1 MPVTRLLR
9 TEEDLASWVRRN
21 PRVVDLSFAVLIVGL
36 LAAMVLWQNFET
48 VPYHVAFVS
57 LAVVYGFRAWSVPVT
72 AAALLAISATTGT
85 DPRRALPH
93 GAIDLEELSEIVLMP
108 MILVA
113 MAWHAR
119 RRDVMQRQVQ
129 AYADAERARWLRE
142 QEFLRDCS
150 HALRTPL
157 TVARGHVELIRD
169 FRDPQE
175 FESDVAII
183 LGELDH
189 LNRLASRLLAIADVE
204 RPDALHRQVLDLGQL
219 VRNAATRW
227 SASVDRRWECDVSE
241 VSWVLADRERLES
254 ALDALVEN
262 AVKATGDAGLIRLAC
277 RPRGMQVEMTVSD
290 DGPGHQRRGRRVRLR
305 PLLEAAEPDR

>member
-1 MPVTRLLR
+1 
-9 TEEDLASWVRRN
+9 
-21 PRVVDLSFAVLIVGL
+21 
-36 LAAMVLWQNFET
+36 
-48 VPYHVAFVS
+48 
-57 LAVVYGFRAWSVPVT
+57 
-72 AAALLAISATTGT
+72 
-85 DPRRALPH
+85 
-93 GAIDLEELSEIVLMP
+93 MP

-119 RRDVMQRQVQ
+119 RRDAMQRQVQ

-204 RPDALHRQVLDLGQL
+204 RPDALHPRSSTSV
-219 VRNAATRW
+219 
-227 SASVDRRWECDVSE
+227 AS
-241 VSWVLADRERLES
+241 
-254 ALDALVEN
+254 
-262 AVKATGDAGLIRLAC
+262 
-277 RPRGMQVEMTVSD
+277 
-290 DGPGHQRRGRRVRLR
+290 
-305 PLLEAAEPDR
+305 

>member
-9 TEEDLASWVRRN
+9 TEEDLSSWVRRN
-21 PRVVDLSFAVLIVGL
+21 PRSVDLGFAVLIGLL
-36 LAAMVLWQNFET
+36 LAAMVLWENFET
-48 VPYHVAFVS
+48 VPYHIAFVS

-72 AAALLAISATTGT
+72 AAALLAISATTGLILVE
-85 DPRRALPH
+85 RYRA
-93 GAIDLEELSEIVLMP
+93 GAIDLEELSEIFLMP

-119 RRDVMQRQVQ
+119 RRDAMQRQVQ

-169 FRDPQE
+169 FRDAQE

-204 RPDALHRQVLDLGQL
+204 RPDRC
-219 VRNAATRW
+219 T
-227 SASVDRRWECDVSE
+227 DRSSTS
-241 VSWVLADRERLES
+241 VSWSEAPRPVGRPPWTVGGS
-254 ALDALVEN
+254 ARS
-262 AVKATGDAGLIRLAC
+262 TGRPGSSPTANDLSQHSTPSSRMPS
-277 RPRGMQVEMTVSD
+277 RPRMT
-290 DGPGHQRRGRRVRLR
+290 
-305 PLLEAAEPDR
+305 AA